1 MNERK
6 SRYRGVQPYK
16 TSDQQLFFGRDEDI
30 ENLHDFI
37 LLEKMVVLFGK
48 SGYGKSSLLNAG
60 IVPLLQAD
68 SQPEAFR
75 FRPLEV
81 RFTDYDEKHAVS
93 PLETLTRLIADIPAD
108 PAGDFLTGTGMED
121 SLWIQL
127 KRRQSAGNGRFVLL
141 FDQFEE
147 FFSYPPAQQE
157 VFRRQLAELLFTD
170 IPQSLR
176 QQQDTLDDEARRYL
190 SRPMNVKAVFAIRS
204 DRMSQL
210 DSLKDTLP
218 AILHKRYELRP
229 LTTEQASDA
238 IVKPARLVDE
248 KAFDS
253 PAFEYTEDGLQ
264 AILHALGSSNTAGS
278 DSTAGIE
285 AFQLQI
291 ICEYLESRVRDGLV
305 PDLDG
310 NGLPDITRSELPEM
324 DALYENYY
332 HRKLGELA
340 PEDREKA
347 RTVLEDILLAED
359 TATGEGRRKSVDSLD
374 LLSNRGVTPAL
385 LDELEKTYLIRQER
399 NTVGGKNYEISHDTL
414 LAPILK
420 ARAKRKA
427 EEVAIQQEKDRIEAE
442 ERAREARRMAD
453 EERRKAEEAERLRQE
468 AESARQE
475 AESALEQAEHS
486 RRRATKFARG
496 AVVLAVLALGSAWYA
511 YSERNSAEAA
521 RVEAVSQGARA
532 DSSARIANKE
542 RVRADSSAQLAL
554 EQKAIAEQKTAE
566 AENNLQRAEEEELR
580 AKSALD
586 QVRKEKSATE
596 AQRLRAEDNYRIAEA
611 KTAEAESAKE
621 EAERNL
627 ENVRKSNE
635 AVVRAFLKN
644 ARENWQDGRYREAY
658 SKIVLAD
665 AFGLLSSEVMSAY
678 LDNKSA
684 CLANAPDYG
693 LALESVSRAYATGAL
708 SRERMTDVYVGM
720 ADTSMLNLYYDT
732 AQIIVRESLKRGAH
746 SAQVGKLYLD
756 LSYWYCEV
764 GKLDRSLALLD
775 SAYMLS
781 GRELSVSGVSDT
793 VSLHRLMFELSGDRY
808 NELRNRYY
816 PVMVKVSGGTF
827 DMGDVFYGDKAPRV
841 TLSSFMLSRTEVT
854 VFQYGLYC
862 ALMDKN
868 IRENIEWPNSGDNP
882 VVNVSWYDAIGYSN
896 WLSERMGLRRQYDI
910 DRDKVDANNQS
921 DYDDLKWTVTR
932 LSGSNGYRLPTESE
946 WEYAARGGEKSSGY
960 LYAGGDSLDLVGWYN
975 ENSGSRTHAVG
986 GKLANELGLYDMSGN
1001 VWEWC
1006 WDWYGD
1012 YDDEASTNPQG
1023 ADKGDNRVF
1032 RGGSWFNVPQYCRAA
1047 YRNYFGPTYRNFYLG
1062 FRLASPLQ

>member
-1 MNERK
+1 MKNITESPFK
-6 SRYRGVQPYK
+6 FLDSYREEDK
-16 TSDQQLFFGRDEDI
+16 AIFFGRDVETGKLYEALSGVKHLLVYGPSGAGKTSLI
-30 ENLHDFI
+30 ECGLRNKFSDADWFALTIRREKNMSASVFRTINEALHDKI
-37 LLEKMVVLFGK
+37 TVSQETGLPEDADMDFGK
-48 SGYGKSSLLNAG
+48 AAERLFEEYY
-60 IVPLLQAD
+60 
-68 SQPEAFR
+68 QP
-75 FRPLEV
+75 V
-81 RFTDYDEKHAVS
+81 Y
-93 PLETLTRLIADIPAD
+93 
-108 PAGDFLTGTGMED
+108 
-121 SLWIQL
+121 
-127 KRRQSAGNGRFVLL
+127 LL

-147 FFSYPPAQQE
+147 LLISGEEEEKRYFF
-157 VFRRQLAELLFTD
+157 RQLDKLIRYRTPCRVLLVMREEFIGHLSEYEHLCPGIFGNRFRLEKMNRTNV
-170 IPQSLR
+170 
-176 QQQDTLDDEARRYL
+176 QQVIEKTLDAPRYKNAFVSPDSSALARQ
-190 SRPMNVKAVFAIRS
+190 V
-204 DRMSQL
+204 
-210 DSLKDTLP
+210 
-218 AILHKRYELRP
+218 
-229 LTTEQASDA
+229 
-238 IVKPARLVDE
+238 
-248 KAFDS
+248 
-253 PAFEYTEDGLQ
+253 
-264 AILHALGSSNTAGS
+264 LGK
-278 DSTAGIE
+278 
-285 AFQLQI
+285 
-291 ICEYLESRVRDGLV
+291 
-305 PDLDG
+305 
-310 NGLPDITRSELPEM
+310 LPDRNQEIELT
-324 DALYENYY
+324 
-332 HRKLGELA
+332 HVQVFLGELWNRA
-340 PEDREKA
+340 DSQKAADSLPRLDASLLRENDSLEGVLDSFLKDQLKSLEPAYGANLPLETLTSMITGRRTKLQLSEEELERDLHDKEVKTDNRLPELLTSLENRRILRKIRSGEQTLYELSHDVLALVVGRNITEDMAMREKA
-347 RTVLEDILLAED
+347 ADVFQVMEEKPGRLSTDDLELIGTYRRYRTPSD
-359 TATGEGRRKSVDSLD
+359 
-374 LLSNRGVTPAL
+374 AL
-385 LDELEKTYLIRQER
+385 
-399 NTVGGKNYEISHDTL
+399 GK
-414 LAPILK
+414 
-420 ARAKRKA
+420 RAG
-427 EEVAIQQEKDRIEAE
+427 
-442 ERAREARRMAD
+442 AD
-453 EERRKAEEAERLRQE
+453 QLYWKEEAERQE
-468 AESARQE
+468 ADRERRLREAEEQARKEAELRQE
-475 AESALEQAEHS
+475 AESALEQADAS

-775 SAYMLS
+775 RAYMLS

-1023 ADKGDNRVF
+1023 ADKGGSRVF
-1032 RGGSWFNVPQYCRAA
+1032 RGGSWYGVPQYCRAA
-1047 YRNYFGPTYRNFYLG
+1047 YRSYSGPTSRSINLG